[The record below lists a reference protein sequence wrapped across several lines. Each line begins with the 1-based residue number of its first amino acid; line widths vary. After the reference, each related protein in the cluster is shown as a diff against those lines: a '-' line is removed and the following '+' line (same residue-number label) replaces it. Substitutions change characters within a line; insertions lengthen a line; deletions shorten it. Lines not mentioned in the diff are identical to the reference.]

1 MDIGGHVGKIG
12 TCSECN
18 KQKMIG
24 LEWTRGTDANG
35 NIYSPYLRCEDCIS
49 LSLEKD
55 ENQ

>member
-55 ENQ
+55 EN